1 MAIDPDVADLLDV
14 TSARLAA
21 LEAGGVDDG
30 SHSHKGGSAAS
41 LDFGVQYVH
50 PAGKD
55 SSDGLSTATPKAT
68 LQATYDAMP
77 AGGGTAVLAGNQR
90 HDIGDGLT
98 LSRPKRVAFTSPGR
112 GARAQR
118 HGTDL
123 DGAVIYSSTGA
134 ASFFG
139 FTPPVGENNTY
150 GFDFSNINFEV
161 SPTTTKVFE
170 AVDVNHMRVV
180 NCGAQKAPGDPR
192 HPGFLFIDS
201 RSTTSGSNPGA
212 DSSWWRV
219 RENYVAG
226 GALVKAVGWNVNQ
239 WTIKDNVNFPGVSG
253 FPAVYLER
261 AVRCVVRDNN
271 LEGGSAAGIYL
282 KNGYGNR
289 IDGNAGEK
297 VDPWIILDKSY
308 ANLITD
314 MGSVHRTTGPKT
326 FIRLINGAS
335 DNLIIA
341 ATGTGFW
348 ELYNTA
354 EWIDE
359 SANGTALNWFIAP
372 STFPLPRKIK
382 LEP

>member
-1 MAIDPDVADLLDV
+1 MPIDPDVAEL
-14 TSARLAA
+14 
-21 LEAGGVDDG
+21 LEAINLRIDETGGDGGHTHADSGGGV
-30 SHSHKGGSAAS
+30 S
-41 LDFGVQYVH
+41 LDFGIRYVH
-50 PAGKD
+50 PAGVD
-55 SSDGLSTATPKAT
+55 SNDGYSTATPKAT
-68 LQATYDAMP
+68 LQATYDALP
-77 AGGGTAVLAGNQR
+77 DNGGTIHLAANQR
-90 HDIGDGLT
+90 HDIGDGLN
-98 LSRPKRVAFTSPGR
+98 LDQAKRVAFTSPGR

-118 HGTDL
+118 HGADL
-123 DGAVIYSSTGA
+123 DGAIIYSSTGA
-134 ASFFG
+134 STLVKW
-139 FTPPVGENNTY
+139 TPPVGENNTY
-150 GFDFSNINFEV
+150 GFSWENINFEV

-180 NCGAQKAPGDPR
+180 NCGAQKAHGDPQ
-192 HPGFLFIDS
+192 HPGYVFIDS
-201 RSTTSGSNPGA
+201 TSTTSGSNPGA
-212 DSSWWRV
+212 DSSWHRI

-271 LEGGSAAGIYL
+271 LEGGSAAAIYL
-282 KNGYGNR
+282 KSGYGNR

-297 VDPWIILDKSY
+297 VDPWIVLDQSY

-314 MGSVHRTTGPKT
+314 MGSVHRTTDPKT
-326 FIRLINGAS
+326 FIRFINGAS
-335 DNLIIA
+335 DNLTIA

-359 SANGTALNWFIAP
+359 AENGDAQNWFIAP
-372 STFPLPRKIK
+372 STFDLPRKVK